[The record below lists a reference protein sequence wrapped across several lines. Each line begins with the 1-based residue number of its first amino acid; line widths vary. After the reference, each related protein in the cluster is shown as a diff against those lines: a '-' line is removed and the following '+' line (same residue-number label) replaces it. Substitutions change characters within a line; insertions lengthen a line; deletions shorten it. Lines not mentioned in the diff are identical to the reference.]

1 MQSLLHKYAF
11 QSEACDKY
19 FKENEKGYMMN
30 LEIFCSEYWGKKGD
44 VGISDEV
51 DLHSLIKNYQANKI
65 SGHDEQ
71 KLLEL
76 VICKNG
82 RVRGVWKDVKK
93 SVFRHIHSF
102 YGSNKDMEV
111 YSTTQM
117 MNCCSFILKQS
128 VENCLKR
135 FEPEQSNSR
144 DNQNIF
150 TLLSAFI
157 ARSIYYQKIIKEIG
171 FQYLS
176 HEKGSNQSELIR
188 KGEEGEEI
196 ESEFGSD
203 MLTPEQEV
211 IIKDFFDKII
221 TALKTDKNYPKLDDF
236 ITECIIAGQHPK
248 SYNARQQKKRFVDFL
263 KKKWELDDTV
273 AEWIIERVE
282 FILSERKMPIF

>member
-1 MQSLLHKYAF
+1 
-11 QSEACDKY
+11 
-19 FKENEKGYMMN
+19 MN
-30 LEIFCSEYWGKKGD
+30 LENFCSEYWGKKGD
-44 VGISDEV
+44 IGISDEV

-82 RVRGVWKDVKK
+82 RVKGVWKAVKK
-93 SVFRHIHSF
+93 SVYHHIHSF
-102 YGSNKDMEV
+102 YGSNKDMAG
-111 YSTTQM
+111 YSTAQM
-117 MNCCSFILKQS
+117 MDCCSFILKQS

-135 FEPEQSNSR
+135 FKPEQSDIR
-144 DNQNIF
+144 DNQNVF

-157 ARSIYYQKIIKEIG
+157 TRSIYITKIINEIGVRSLINEINGKEI
-171 FQYLS
+171 L
-176 HEKGSNQSELIR
+176 QSELGR

-196 ESEFGSD
+196 ESEFGGNT
-203 MLTPEQEV
+203 LTPEQEL

-221 TALKTDKNYPKLDDF
+221 NALKINKNYPKIDDF
-236 ITECIIAGQHPK
+236 VTECIIGQHPK
-248 SYNARQQKKRFVDFL
+248 SYNARQQKKRFVNFL
-263 KKKWELDDTV
+263 KKNWELDDTV